1 MVFKMVGRNV
11 LVGVVGRDVVGG
23 VVGRDMV
30 GGVVGRDVVGGVV
43 GRSVVGRNVVVTV
56 CRISSFSNVALD
68 WWNVSTN
75 DEMTI
80 F

>member
-30 GGVVGRDVVGGVV
+30 GGVVGRDVVG
-43 GRSVVGRNVVVTV
+43 RNVVVTV
-56 CRISSFSNVALD
+56 FRISSFSNVALD

-75 DEMTI
+75 SEMTI

>member
-30 GGVVGRDVVGGVV
+30 GGVVGRDVVG
-43 GRSVVGRNVVVTV
+43 RNVVVTV

-75 DEMTI
+75 NEMTI

>member
-30 GGVVGRDVVGGVV
+30 GGVVGRDVVG
-43 GRSVVGRNVVVTV
+43 RNVVVTV
-56 CRISSFSNVALD
+56 FRISSFSNVALD
-68 WWNVSTN
+68 WWNVSKN